1 LAGPKS
7 AQALRC
13 HTGMRPIGDV
23 HPPVSST
30 ALTAA
35 ARARASRKPSP
46 ANSLH
51 AHLGDNPYL
60 ETRSGKDRRKGAL
73 YQSETRRPVP
83 FRYSPDAP
91 RLDAA
96 FAAQVLGQMMP
107 DPTSG
112 DARMLAAYEETPA
125 PAQIFD
131 TEL

>member
-1 LAGPKS
+1 M
-7 AQALRC
+7 
-13 HTGMRPIGDV
+13 TDMRPIGDF
-23 HPPVSST
+23 HSPVSSS
-30 ALTAA
+30 ASSAA
-35 ARARASRKPSP
+35 TKARVSRKANP

-96 FAAQVLGQMMP
+96 FAAQLLGQMMP
-107 DPTSG
+107 NHTAG
-112 DARMLAAYEETPA
+112 DARMFAAYEEMPA

>member
-1 LAGPKS
+1 
-7 AQALRC
+7 
-13 HTGMRPIGDV
+13 MRPIGDFL
-23 HPPVSST
+23 PPGSST

-35 ARARASRKPSP
+35 AKARTSRKASP

-60 ETRSGKDRRKGAL
+60 ETRSGKDRRKNAL
-73 YQSETRRPVP
+73 YQSGTQARVP
-83 FRYSPDAP
+83 FRYSDDAP

-96 FAAQVLGQMMP
+96 FAAQLLGQMMP
-107 DPTSG
+107 DHTAG
-112 DARMLAAYEETPA
+112 DARMFAAYEEMPA